1 MLNKVHNV
9 HYKPKGETHSN
20 LYSLIVKRRIERA
33 RIITATLKVA
43 QPGRSKM
50 LLAGWGQEHEAF
62 CLLKRRF
69 VMRSPI
75 GLTREQI
82 RERLFSPLSREAK
95 KQFHEID
102 QQHKWLLDL
111 NLKEMEK
118 DTNTSDQNDT
128 KPAIEDNDENKN
140 LG

>member
-1 MLNKVHNV
+1 
-9 HYKPKGETHSN
+9 
-20 LYSLIVKRRIERA
+20 
-33 RIITATLKVA
+33 
-43 QPGRSKM
+43 
-50 LLAGWGQEHEAF
+50 
-62 CLLKRRF
+62 
-69 VMRSPI
+69 MRSPI